1 MKRLFVLAATLLSLN
16 YMFAQDTI
24 VAQVVSEEELSDKP
38 KNGGKVTL
46 KPYGFVRDYLYYD
59 SRQTFNTNAG
69 LFEQIPKDESFVG
82 EYDMN
87 GESEMNF
94 LAITTRL
101 GLNMSGVR
109 ALNADVTAKIEADFC
124 GFTGNN
130 FMIRLRQ
137 AYYKM
142 QWRGKK
148 HSLLMGQAW
157 HPMTGDLPEV
167 LALASGSPFQPFSRS
182 PQLRYD
188 YKLGRMN
195 FTYAALWQ
203 FQYKTVGPTDKDT
216 IVYTYNDIQYKSVV
230 GPIGYDPKYNKIPE
244 MFLGVDYS
252 NNGFKIGYGLD
263 ILSIVPRKTASLTH
277 EDLVLT
283 DNGVE
288 RDENGNPKM
297 EKKKRVVNVSERLTT
312 FSPMLYVNYA
322 KNKFSLKAK
331 PFCISSVNARAALP
345 SPLTPCSLK
354 TLMASMMPLNG
365 ATTNLRTALP
375 TPITPWMI
383 LLMRPD
389 EPRKADTFPMRSTR
403 MSTTLSRMPERKS
416 ITGCKASIPFFKA
429 AVAFSS
435 SLTASASFITRE
447 TRIVKVAMNGDL
459 ARYIILVSNFLSFF
473 NSIII

>member
-130 FMIRLRQ
+130 FMVRLRQ

-331 PFCISSVNARAALP
+331 GLLAENTGHLSMYNGFGVSGVNEDF
-345 SPLTPCSLK
+345 SQEY
-354 TLMASMMPLNG
+354 
-365 ATTNLRTALP
+365 
-375 TPITPWMI
+375 TPI
-383 LLMRPD
+383 R
-389 EPRKADTFPMRSTR
+389 
-403 MSTTLSRMPERKS
+403 
-416 ITGCKASIPFFKA
+416 
-429 AVAFSS
+429 
-435 SLTASASFITRE
+435 SLTGWIDLCYGSKFKVNLFGGFSKNLGAKDELYEGNRIFARNSVKNIDYMWRICPAVSYTVSGVTFGLEYELTNVGYGDSINSWADVEATRDVFNN
-447 TRIVKVAMNGDL
+447 RLCAML
-459 ARYIILVSNFLSFF
+459 KYAW
-473 NSIII
+473 